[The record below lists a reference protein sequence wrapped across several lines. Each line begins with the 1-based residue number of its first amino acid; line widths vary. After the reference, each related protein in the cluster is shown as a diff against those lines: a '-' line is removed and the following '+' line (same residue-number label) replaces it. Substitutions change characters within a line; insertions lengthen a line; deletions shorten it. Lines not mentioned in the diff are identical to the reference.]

1 MFCLVANL
9 PELFSDKSFGY
20 QVHQLPFSVADL

>member
-9 PELFSDKSFGY
+9 PEFFSDNSFGY
-20 QVHQLPFSVADL
+20 QVHPSPYSVVDP